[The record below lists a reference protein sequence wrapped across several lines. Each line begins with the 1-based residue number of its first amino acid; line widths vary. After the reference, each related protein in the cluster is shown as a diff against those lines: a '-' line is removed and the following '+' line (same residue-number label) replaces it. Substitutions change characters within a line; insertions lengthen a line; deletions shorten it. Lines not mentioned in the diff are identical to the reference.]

1 MSEIC
6 DIHLVAGE
14 AAPPLSLVR
23 WASVRKLLLERQ
35 PARSAFPEGDPPRA
49 IWIES
54 YSGTEVAPGLLT
66 SVEQLTG
73 TTLRV
78 EPVSLRDLRTGFRDR
93 YQRIRVAALIGDR
106 LADDRD
112 QDECRYLIRFCWQL
126 SMRYNEVTMPEL
138 REHVAEAKLGVIGEL
153 IRAIR
158 QSPESV
164 NAWIHAVEDTWP
176 VIQDRSFHEH
186 EADT

>member
-6 DIHLVAGE
+6 DIRLVARE
-14 AAPPLSLVR
+14 AAPPLSLER
-23 WASVRKLLLERQ
+23 WPSVRKVLLEGQ

-54 YSGTEVAPGLLT
+54 YGGTEVAPGLLA

-73 TTLRV
+73 TALRA
-78 EPVSLRDLRTGFRDR
+78 EPVSLRDLGTGFRDR
-93 YQRIRVAALIGDR
+93 YQRSRVAALIRDR

-112 QDECRYLIRFCWQL
+112 QDECRYLMRFCWQL
-126 SMRYNEVTMPEL
+126 SMPYNEVTMPEL
-138 REHVAEAKLGVIGEL
+138 REHVTEAKLRVIGEL

-158 QSPESV
+158 HRPESV
-164 NAWIHAVEDTWP
+164 DTWIHAVEDTWP
-176 VIQDRSFHEH
+176 VIQDHSFQER
-186 EADT
+186 EADA